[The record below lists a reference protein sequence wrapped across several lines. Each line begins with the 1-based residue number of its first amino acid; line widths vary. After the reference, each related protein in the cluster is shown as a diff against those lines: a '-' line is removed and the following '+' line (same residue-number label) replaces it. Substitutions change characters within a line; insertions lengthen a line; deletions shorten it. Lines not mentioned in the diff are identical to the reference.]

1 MELHDNTVDIRKST
15 KEIGS
20 MYHHLVQ
27 SLLKKTQQGNLIA
40 RLIAFT
46 GMGGVLALVAI
57 GKGHWHLDAMS
68 FLGIV
73 LLGMFFGA
81 FTGVY
86 LFLWDGIKAYA
97 VVQPTLGALLALGWM
112 IGLAGGVIGVIA
124 IIIAVFSD
132 G

>member
-1 MELHDNTVDIRKST
+1 MKLHDNTVDIRKT
-15 KEIGS
+15 TNDIGS

-27 SLLKKTQQGNLIA
+27 TLLKKTQQGNFIA

-57 GKGHWHLDAMS
+57 GKGHWQLDALS

-97 VVQPTLGALLALGWM
+97 VVQPTLGALLALG
-112 IGLAGGVIGVIA
+112 
-124 IIIAVFSD
+124 
-132 G
+132 